1 VKRLLLLGIIAL
13 PVLAGTMS
21 RTATFDSRDLMLTKQ
36 AGFDVVDLKGYPAL
50 VVPGAPR
57 LPRVVQSLVLPA
69 GAEPTGVEL
78 VAEEWADI
86 AGAFNVG
93 PAQPDAHFPRAGET
107 YTPTLV
113 PADNSIYS
121 SAAFYPSALLR
132 LAGAGTMA
140 GYRLA
145 NVELRPVRCSPTTGR
160 LQLAT
165 RVEYRLTYKAGGT
178 DNSVAT
184 AAQQAT
190 FGRLVRNLVVNPQD
204 VTRFAPAVR
213 PSVATTLPPGH
224 YEYVVVTEAPMDTVF
239 QRLADWKTTRGVPG
253 NVVKVSWISTNYTG
267 YDLQEKIR
275 NFIKDAYA
283 TWGTMYVLLG
293 GQGDYQSSGQNIVPT
308 RMADYESDPEPCDL
322 YYAGLNGTWDFNG
335 NHTYGELADS
345 ADMYSDVFVG
355 RAPVYNVAMAQN
367 FVAKVLRY
375 EQNPPVGFL
384 KKMILPTAILWSSYE
399 ERPLQESIARMTP
412 PDWSDLRLY
421 ERTSTLSHEAVVN
434 AINAGVGLGHWS
446 GHGSEEGIYMGSTP
460 YFSSSDAQALTNGD
474 MTGLAVSIA
483 CDCAAWD
490 WVPNGDCLAEH
501 MVNRVGGGF
510 IATIMNTRYGYGAI
524 GPGGNYVV
532 GPSERLDTTYYSGV
546 IDRGLYHTGEAL
558 GYSKGCWAPY
568 ADSLYQ
574 YDQQRYCI
582 YDLCLIGDPETPLWT
597 DEPTGLDVTFP
608 GAINIGNN
616 VPCPVTVSTPSSAPV
631 ESALVI
637 LRKEGEVYV
646 AGRTDASGQVTLLVS
661 ALTPG
666 PMQII
671 VTAQN
676 HFTTV
681 DSLMVTASTRYVS
694 YLRSTILDPAP
705 GGNGDGVLNPGETIH
720 LPTWVKNWGQQ
731 AAVGVEATLRTHDAN
746 AQIDDSVKTFG
757 DIAAG
762 DSAYTGDD
770 GFGLSVATGLPN
782 GYAVVCSLICRDELD
797 TVWVSYIT
805 LRVGAPVLAFV
816 ARTVRDSAGSQPN
829 GRIDPG
835 ETVDLTVTLGNS
847 GIGTAYG
854 VEAILRSGD
863 PRLTVDD
870 STAAF
875 PDIPSGTTGT
885 NDAEHYVLTASP
897 TIPLETS
904 VACTLDIYI
913 DGDHVGTAS
922 FNIVVGEIRSID
934 PVPDGPRQP
943 AQYWAYDD
951 ADTLYAPH
959 PTYNWVEIAG
969 IGTRLTLSDDQTVPV
984 SLPAGFGPFRFYD
997 QNYTIFSICSN
1008 GFVSMGS
1015 TTVSTYTETELPYT
1029 SLPPT
1034 YFLHWDD
1041 LYPPTGGGVWYY
1053 HDAANHRFIVE
1064 WDSVPLYRAQ
1074 TNYQKFEVVFYDTTL
1089 AAQDGNCVVDY
1100 QYQIASD
1107 PSSCTVGEQANP
1119 ASGIFIQMLFDGDYH
1134 RGSMPIANGRAI
1146 RITTD
1151 FLTGVEEPTFGANL
1165 ALRPLAV
1172 HPNPFRGSASINWQ
1186 LAAEARVDLKVVDAA
1201 GRVVRTLVTGTRPAG
1216 NHTTLWDGAD
1226 DSGRKL
1232 GRGIYFIRLTTPA
1245 RTSNV
1250 KTILTN

>member
-1 VKRLLLLGIIAL
+1 
-13 PVLAGTMS
+13 
-21 RTATFDSRDLMLTKQ
+21 
-36 AGFDVVDLKGYPAL
+36 
-50 VVPGAPR
+50 
-57 LPRVVQSLVLPA
+57 
-69 GAEPTGVEL
+69 
-78 VAEEWADI
+78 
-86 AGAFNVG
+86 
-93 PAQPDAHFPRAGET
+93 
-107 YTPTLV
+107 
-113 PADNSIYS
+113 
-121 SAAFYPSALLR
+121 
-132 LAGAGTMA
+132 
-140 GYRLA
+140 
-145 NVELRPVRCSPTTGR
+145 
-160 LQLAT
+160 
-165 RVEYRLTYKAGGT
+165 
-178 DNSVAT
+178 
-184 AAQQAT
+184 
-190 FGRLVRNLVVNPQD
+190 
-204 VTRFAPAVR
+204 
-213 PSVATTLPPGH
+213 
-224 YEYVVVTEAPMDTVF
+224 
-239 QRLADWKTTRGVPG
+239 
-253 NVVKVSWISTNYTG
+253 
-267 YDLQEKIR
+267 
-275 NFIKDAYA
+275 
-283 TWGTMYVLLG
+283 
-293 GQGDYQSSGQNIVPT
+293 
-308 RMADYESDPEPCDL
+308 
-322 YYAGLNGTWDFNG
+322 
-335 NHTYGELADS
+335 
-345 ADMYSDVFVG
+345 
-355 RAPVYNVAMAQN
+355 
-367 FVAKVLRY
+367 
-375 EQNPPVGFL
+375 
-384 KKMILPTAILWSSYE
+384 
-399 ERPLQESIARMTP
+399 
-412 PDWSDLRLY
+412 
-421 ERTSTLSHEAVVN
+421 
-434 AINAGVGLGHWS
+434 
-446 GHGSEEGIYMGSTP
+446 
-460 YFSSSDAQALTNGD
+460 
-474 MTGLAVSIA
+474 
-483 CDCAAWD
+483 
-490 WVPNGDCLAEH
+490 
-501 MVNRVGGGF
+501 
-510 IATIMNTRYGYGAI
+510 
-524 GPGGNYVV
+524 
-532 GPSERLDTTYYSGV
+532 
-546 IDRGLYHTGEAL
+546 
-558 GYSKGCWAPY
+558 
-568 ADSLYQ
+568 
-574 YDQQRYCI
+574 
-582 YDLCLIGDPETPLWT
+582 
-597 DEPTGLDVTFP
+597 
-608 GAINIGNN
+608 
-616 VPCPVTVSTPSSAPV
+616 VTVSTPSSAPV

-1074 TNYQKFEVVFYDTTL
+1074 TNYQKLELVLYDTTL
-1089 AAQDGNCVVDY
+1089 ASPDGNCVAVA
-1100 QYQIASD
+1100 QYLIASD
-1107 PSSCTVGEQANP
+1107 LISCTVGEQDPGRTVA
-1119 ASGIFIQMLFDGDYH
+1119 IQCLFDGDYN
-1134 RGSMPIANGRAI
+1134 RGCAVLGPGRAI
-1146 RITTD
+1146 KFATD
-1151 FLTGVEEPTFGANL
+1151 PPTGVGEPGHSTELSRAGIRLGSNPVSGSARVSYQVPM
-1165 ALRPLAV
+1165 AGSARLAV
-1172 HPNPFRGSASINWQ
+1172 YDNSGRLVRLLASGRHLPGEHQSVWDRQGQDGSTVAAGVYWLRLDAASGSAVAKLV
-1186 LAAEARVDLKVVDAA
+1186 LAR
-1201 GRVVRTLVTGTRPAG
+1201 
-1216 NHTTLWDGAD
+1216 
-1226 DSGRKL
+1226 
-1232 GRGIYFIRLTTPA
+1232 
-1245 RTSNV
+1245 
-1250 KTILTN
+1250 